1 MQFSYM
7 LDKILGRDIATYVKA
22 HRGLIIVAV
31 ILTALSALFVVVPA
45 YLLQPFIDEGMK
57 RAGDPVEWRIPWIV
71 FRSPLSF
78 ERTELVLV
86 SGISPNG
93 LLVLLTGVA
102 FLAVLLKSI
111 TLYLSEL
118 TAAAFSNR
126 AIKTLRTEL
135 AEKFIS
141 LPLTFYHK
149 RKSGELIAR
158 ATADLTV
165 MQGYISNII
174 IGLVRCPLTTGV
186 FLAYLLLMNYRL
198 TILAIIVAPLIVGL
212 VRLFGRKVKK
222 HSTRVQD
229 ATAEVTSSYQEIL
242 LLLKVI
248 KGFCR
253 GRYESERFGKF
264 ADNLY
269 KKVMHWTRWQL
280 GIGPMMDSSVFLI
293 LPCILLIGKIYFHHT
308 LGELIAMLYAFAR
321 AYSPVKELARIHNNL
336 RTLQGATKRVFDIM
350 HTVPDIQDKSEARE
364 IPRLK
369 NTIEFCHVD
378 FGYEP
383 GKLILNEI
391 SFAVN
396 VGEMV
401 AFVGSTGAGKSTLLD
416 LIPRFYDVCS
426 GSITID
432 GMDIRDATLES
443 LRGQIAV
450 VSQESLLFHDTIGNN
465 INYNGGHYRKE
476 QIENAAKIAQAHDF
490 IMAFSDGY
498 ETIVGDRGTLLSGGQ
513 RQRIAIARAILKDP
527 AILILDE
534 PASALDPESELLIQE
549 AIERLLGQRTIFV
562 VSHRLNTIRR
572 ADRIYV
578 MENGRIVESGRHD
591 ELISTDGRYRS
602 LYDIQFRP

>member
-1 MQFSYM
+1 M
-7 LDKILGRDIATYVKA
+7 LDRILGRDIATYVKA
-22 HRGLIIVAV
+22 HRGLIMLTI

-57 RAGDPVEWRIPWIV
+57 TGSDPVEWRIPWIG

-86 SGISPNG
+86 TGISPNR
-93 LLVLLTGVA
+93 LLALLTGVA
-102 FLAVLLKSI
+102 FLAVVCKSI
-111 TLYLSEL
+111 TVYFSEL

-126 AIKTLRTEL
+126 AVRALRVDL

-174 IGLVRCPLTTGV
+174 IGLVRYPLTAAV
-186 FLAYLLLMNYRL
+186 FLAYLLLMNYKL
-198 TILAIIVAPLIVGL
+198 TILTIVVTPMIVVL

-229 ATAEVTSSYQEIL
+229 ATAEVTSRYQEIL

-248 KGFCR
+248 KGFC
-253 GRYESERFGKF
+253 GGKYESGRFGKF
-264 ADNLY
+264 ADDLY
-269 KKVMHWTRWQL
+269 KKVMHWNRWQL
-280 GIGPMMDSSVFLI
+280 GIGPIMDSTVFLI
-293 LPCILLIGKIYFHHT
+293 LPSILLIGKIYFHHT
-308 LGELIAMLYAFAR
+308 LGELVAMLYAFAR
-321 AYSPVKELARIHNNL
+321 AYSPVKDLARINNNL
-336 RTLQGATKRVFDIM
+336 KTLQGATGRVFDIM
-350 HTVPDIQDKSEARE
+350 HTVPDIHDKPKARE
-364 IPRLK
+364 LPRLK
-369 NTIEFCHVD
+369 NTIEFSHVD
-378 FGYEP
+378 FGYVP
-383 GKLILNEI
+383 GRLVL
-391 SFAVN
+391 SDVCFTVHA
-396 VGEMV
+396 GEMV

-416 LIPRFYDVCS
+416 LIPRFYNISS
-426 GSITID
+426 GTITID

-443 LRGQIAV
+443 LRGQIGI
-450 VSQESLLFHDTIGNN
+450 VSQESLLFHDSIANN
-465 INYNGGHYRKE
+465 IDYSGDHHARE

-498 ETIVGDRGTLLSGGQ
+498 NTVVGDRGTLLSGGQ
-513 RQRIAIARAILKDP
+513 RQRVAIARAILKDP
-527 AILILDE
+527 AIMILDE

-549 AIERLLGQRTIFV
+549 AIENLLGQSTIFV

-578 MENGRIVESGRHD
+578 LENGRILESGTHK
-591 ELISTDGRYRS
+591 ELIATNGRYRS

>member
-1 MQFSYM
+1 M
-7 LDKILGRDIATYVKA
+7 LDRILGHDIATYVKA
-22 HRGLIIVAV
+22 HRGLIILTI
-31 ILTALSALFVVVPA
+31 ILSTLSSLFVIVPA
-45 YLLQPFIDEGMK
+45 YLLQPFVDEGMK
-57 RAGDPVEWRIPWIV
+57 MASDPVEWRIPWLTFQSNWFI
-71 FRSPLSF
+71 

-86 SGISPNG
+86 TGISPNR
-93 LLVLLTGVA
+93 LLILLTGIA
-102 FLAVLLKSI
+102 FLSVLLKSI
-111 TLYLSEL
+111 TLYLGEL
-118 TAAAFSNR
+118 VAAAFSNR
-126 AIKTLRTEL
+126 AIKTLRVDL

-174 IGLVRCPLTTGV
+174 IGLVQHPLTV
-186 FLAYLLLMNYRL
+186 MVCLAYLLLMNYKL
-198 TILAIIVAPLIVGL
+198 TILAIIVAPFIVSL

-253 GRYESERFGKF
+253 GRYESERFRRL
-264 ADNLY
+264 ANSLY
-269 KKVMHWTRWQL
+269 KKVMHWNRWRL
-280 GIGPMMDSSVFLI
+280 GIGPMMDSSLFLI
-293 LPCILLIGKIYFHHT
+293 LPITLIMGKIYFHHT
-308 LGELIAMLYAFAR
+308 LGELISMLFAFSR
-321 AYSPVKELARIHNNL
+321 AYAPVKDLAKININL
-336 RTLQGATKRVFDIM
+336 KTLQGATSRVFDIM
-350 HTVPDIQDKSEARE
+350 HMVPDIQDSPEARNM
-364 IPRLK
+364 PRLTS
-369 NTIEFCHVD
+369 TIEFSHVD

-383 GKLILNEI
+383 GNLILNDI
-391 SFAVN
+391 SLRVN
-396 VGEMV
+396 AGEMV

-432 GMDIRDATLES
+432 GMDIRDATLDS
-443 LRGQIAV
+443 LRGQIAI
-450 VSQESLLFHDTIGNN
+450 VSQESLLFHDTIAHN
-465 INYNGGHYRKE
+465 ISYDGDHHKKE

-490 IMAFSDGY
+490 IMAFPVRY
-498 ETIVGDRGTLLSGGQ
+498 ETVVGDRGTLLSGGQ

-534 PASALDPESELLIQE
+534 PASALDPESELLVQE
-549 AIERLLGQRTIFV
+549 AIESLLGQRTIFI
-562 VSHRLNTIRR
+562 VSHRMNTIRR

-578 MENGRIVESGRHD
+578 LEDGRIVESGTH
-591 ELISTDGRYRS
+591 EGLIAANGRYRA
-602 LYDIQFRP
+602 LYDIQFRT

>member
-1 MQFSYM
+1 M
-7 LDKILGRDIATYVKA
+7 LDRVLGKDIATYVKT
-22 HRGLIIVAV
+22 HRGLIIVAI

-57 RAGDPVEWRIPWIV
+57 TGSDPVEWRIPWLT
-71 FRSPLSF
+71 FHSHWSF
-78 ERTELVLV
+78 EKTELVLV
-86 SGISPNG
+86 TGISPNR
-93 LLVLLTGVA
+93 LLLLLTGIA
-102 FLAVLLKSI
+102 FLAILLKSI

-118 TAAAFSNR
+118 TATAFSNR
-126 AIKTLRTEL
+126 AIKTLRIDL

-174 IGLVRCPLTTGV
+174 IGLVRDPLTAGV
-186 FLAYLLLMNYRL
+186 FLAYLLLMNYKL
-198 TILAIIVAPLIVGL
+198 TILAIVVTPLIFAL

-253 GRYESERFGKF
+253 GKYESERFGKF
-264 ADNLY
+264 AGDLY
-269 KKVMHWTRWQL
+269 EKVMHWNRWQL

-293 LPCILLIGKIYFHHT
+293 LPCILLIGKVYFHHT
-308 LGELIAMLYAFAR
+308 LGELVAMLYAFAR
-321 AYSPVKELARIHNNL
+321 AYIPVKDLARINNNL
-336 RTLQGATKRVFDIM
+336 RTLQGATRRVFDIM
-350 HTVPDIQDKSEARE
+350 HIVPDIQDKPGASKL
-364 IPRLK
+364 PRLM
-369 NTIEFCHVD
+369 NTIEFSHVD

-383 GKLILNEI
+383 GRLILSDI
-391 SFAVN
+391 CLRVN
-396 VGEMV
+396 AGEVV

-443 LRGQIAV
+443 LRGQIGI
-450 VSQESLLFHDTIGNN
+450 VSQESLLFHDTIASN
-465 INYNGGHYRKE
+465 INYSGDHYKRE
-476 QIENAAKIAQAHDF
+476 QIEGAAKVAQAHDF

-513 RQRIAIARAILKDP
+513 RQRIAIARAVLKDP
-527 AILILDE
+527 AIMILDE

-549 AIERLLGQRTIFV
+549 AIEKLLGQRTILI

-578 MENGRIVESGRHD
+578 LENGRIAESGAHE
-591 ELISTDGRYRS
+591 ELIAMNGRYRN

>member
-1 MQFSYM
+1 M
-7 LDKILGRDIATYVKA
+7 LDKILGRNIATYVKA
-22 HRGLIIVAV
+22 HRGLIILTI
-31 ILTALSALFVVVPA
+31 ILTALSAIFVVVPV

-57 RAGDPVEWRIPWIV
+57 NASDPVEWRIPWLT
-71 FRSPLSF
+71 FQSPLSF
-78 ERTELVLV
+78 KKTELTLV
-86 SGISPNG
+86 SGISPNQ
-93 LLVLLTGVA
+93 LLILLTGIA
-102 FLAVLLKSI
+102 FLSILFKSI
-111 TLYLSEL
+111 TLYLSKL
-118 TAAAFSNR
+118 AATAFSNR
-126 AIKTLRTEL
+126 AIKTLRVDL

-174 IGLVRCPLTTGV
+174 IGLVQHPLTAVV
-186 FLAYLLLMNYRL
+186 FLGYLLFMNYKL
-198 TILAIIVAPLIVGL
+198 TILAIISTPLIVGL

-222 HSTRVQD
+222 HATRVQD

-253 GRYESERFGKF
+253 GTYESERFREL

-269 KKVMHWTRWQL
+269 KKVMQWSRWRL
-280 GIGPMMDSSVFLI
+280 GLSPMMDSSVFLI
-293 LPCILLIGKIYFHHT
+293 LPVVLIIGKMYFHHT
-308 LGELIAMLYAFAR
+308 LGELIAMLYAFSA
-321 AYSPVKELARIHNNL
+321 AYVPVKKLARINNDL
-336 RTLQGATKRVFDIM
+336 RTLQGATRRVFDIM
-350 HTVPDIQDKSEARE
+350 HTVPDIQDKPAARKM
-364 IPRLK
+364 PRLK
-369 NTIEFCHVD
+369 NIIEFSHVD

-383 GKLILNEI
+383 GELILRDI
-391 SFAVN
+391 SFIVN
-396 VGEMV
+396 TGEMV

-416 LIPRFYDVCS
+416 LIPRFYDVRS

-443 LRGQIAV
+443 LRDQIAT
-450 VSQESLLFHDTIGNN
+450 VSQESLLFHDTIANN
-465 INYNGGHYRKE
+465 INYNGDHYKKE
-476 QIENAAKIAQAHDF
+476 DIENASKIAQAHNF

-498 ETIVGDRGTLLSGGQ
+498 ETIVGDRGTLISGGQ

-527 AILILDE
+527 AIMILDE

-549 AIERLLGQRTIFV
+549 AIENLLGKRTIFV

-572 ADRIYV
+572 ADTIYV
-578 MENGRIVESGRHD
+578 LENGRIVESGTH
-591 ELISTDGRYRS
+591 EKLIAANGRYRD
-602 LYDIQFRP
+602 LYDIQFRR

>member
-1 MQFSYM
+1 M
-7 LDKILGRDIATYVKA
+7 LDKILGRDIANYVKA
-22 HRGLIIVAV
+22 HRGLITLAI
-31 ILTALSALFVVVPA
+31 ILSALSALFVVVPA

-57 RAGDPVEWRIPWIV
+57 RASDPVEWRIPWLAY
-71 FRSPLSF
+71 RSPFSF
-78 ERTELVLV
+78 ERIELVLV
-86 SGISPNG
+86 RGISPNR
-93 LLVLLTGVA
+93 LLMLLTGVA
-102 FLAVLLKSI
+102 FISILLKSI
-111 TLYLSEL
+111 TVYLSEL
-118 TAAAFSNR
+118 TATAFSNR
-126 AIKTLRTEL
+126 AIRTLRTDL

-165 MQGYISNII
+165 MQGYISVII
-174 IGLVRCPLTTGV
+174 IGLVRCPLITGV
-186 FLAYLLLMNYRL
+186 FLAYLLLMNSRL
-198 TILAIIVAPLIVGL
+198 TILTIIAAPLIIGL

-248 KGFCR
+248 KGFGR
-253 GRYESERFGKF
+253 GRYESERFRKF

-269 KKVMHWTRWQL
+269 KKIMHWSRWQL

-293 LPCILLIGKIYFHHT
+293 LPGILLLGKVYFHHS
-308 LGELIAMLYAFAR
+308 LGEIIAMLYAFAR
-321 AYSPVKELARIHNNL
+321 AYSPVKDLARINNNL
-336 RTLQGATKRVFDIM
+336 KTLQGATKRVFDIM
-350 HTVPDIQDKSEARE
+350 HTVPDIQDKPEARE
-364 IPRLK
+364 IPRLR
-369 NTIEFCHVD
+369 NRIEFSHVN

-383 GKLILNEI
+383 GKLILNDI
-391 SFAVN
+391 SFTVN
-396 VGEMV
+396 AGEMV

-416 LIPRFYDVCS
+416 LILRFYDVCS

-443 LRGQIAV
+443 LRGQIAI
-450 VSQESLLFHDTIGNN
+450 VSQESLLFHDTIVNN
-465 INYNGGHYRKE
+465 INYDGGHYRKE
-476 QIENAAKIAQAHDF
+476 QIEDAAKIAQAHDF

-498 ETIVGDRGTLLSGGQ
+498 ETIVGDRGALLSGGQ

-549 AIERLLGQRTIFV
+549 AIERLLGQRTVFI

-578 MENGRIVESGRHD
+578 LENGRAVESGTHE
-591 ELISTDGRYRS
+591 ELISTDGRYRN
-602 LYDIQFRP
+602 LYDIQVRT